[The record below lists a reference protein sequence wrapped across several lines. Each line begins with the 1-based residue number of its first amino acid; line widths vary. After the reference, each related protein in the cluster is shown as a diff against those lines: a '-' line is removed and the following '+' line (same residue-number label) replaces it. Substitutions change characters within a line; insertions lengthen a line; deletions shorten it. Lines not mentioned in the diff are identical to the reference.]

1 MVKLVDV
8 SKYYNSNGVITAAL
22 KHINLSFN
30 KGDIVAI
37 TGESGSGKS
46 TLLNVICANDS
57 YEDGEIY
64 FKGEETSYF
73 DLADKDNFRNNY
85 VGFIY
90 QNYNIIDSYTVL
102 ENVMAPLLIK
112 GLTYQDAKKKA
123 LELIEKVGL
132 TKWVKHRGTK
142 LSGGQKQRVVI
153 ARALAKDPEILA
165 CDEPTGNLD
174 SNTAKEIIS
183 LIKEVAKDKLV
194 LIVTHNYEQVKN
206 IVTRKVTLLDG
217 EVIED
222 KVIKEVDSDE
232 NQKMVLTSQKLS
244 FKNLLY
250 FVKNNILST
259 PKKTLF
265 LFFILFISSFL
276 ILTMFQNINYNFGHI
291 SRSSNDSVIT
301 TSDKYLI
308 IQNSDKTALDMDELL
323 SVNSNIKAYNNV
335 TNVGIEDD
343 LLGYFYYLNFKPDY
357 LYLIG
362 EKPTRSGECNIIFSN
377 KSNVDYYKN
386 MISNGEILGQKVV
399 GVAYADVRKT
409 SIVTYDDLSL
419 KVLNDYAI
427 SDLLNATFSNYE
439 GLTIKSEENINCQ
452 KVTLAIPPS
461 YLDYGD
467 ITFTTSSHFKV
478 DIDYDI
484 VYDSTILTPII
495 YLPVD
500 FGYDDLGVYE
510 ASLYS
515 SDASKVKDKLED
527 LGYFVY
533 RPSDNLE
540 ANSAEKVIVFVFTI
554 LLMIPVILIYFI
566 SYILL
571 RIVYTSK
578 FKDFAIL
585 RDIGVLKKDMHK
597 ILFLEVIIEV
607 IFTSLLTFILS
618 IILGLKVV
626 LYSYINAYIVLVFIF
641 IMLIFALLLAYQINR
656 RLYKET
662 NAKALK
668 AGEINA

>member
-73 DLADKDNFRNNY
+73 DIADKDNFRNNY

-112 GLTYQDAKKKA
+112 GLAYKEAKQKA

-132 TKWVKHRGTK
+132 TKWAKHRGTK

-174 SNTAKEIIS
+174 SNTAKEIIA
-183 LIKEVAKDKLV
+183 LLKEVAKDKLV
-194 LIVTHNYEQVKN
+194 LIVTHNYEQVKD

-222 KVIKEVDSDE
+222 KVIKEIDSDNE
-232 NQKMVLTSQKLS
+232 QKMLLTSQKLS

-259 PKKTLF
+259 PKKTIFLF
-265 LFFILFISSFL
+265 LILFLSSFL

-308 IQNSDKTALDMDELL
+308 IQNKDKSALNMDELL

-335 TNVGIEDD
+335 TYVEIEDD
-343 LLGYFYYLNFKPDY
+343 FLGYFYYLNFMPDY
-357 LYLIG
+357 LYSIG
-362 EKPTRSGECNIIFSN
+362 DKPTKPGECNIVFPS
-377 KSNVDYYKN
+377 KSDVDYYKN
-386 MISNGEILGQKVV
+386 MISNAKILGQKVV
-399 GVAYADVRKT
+399 GLAYADVRKI
-409 SIVTYDDLSL
+409 SVVTYDDLSL
-419 KVLNDYAI
+419 RVLNNYFI
-427 SDLLNATFSNYE
+427 SSLLNATFSNYE
-439 GLTIKSEENINCQ
+439 GLIIKSEENISYQ

-467 ITFTTSSHFKV
+467 ISFTTSTYFKV

-495 YLPVD
+495 YLPAD
-500 FGYDDLGVYE
+500 FGYEDLGVYE

-515 SDASKVKDKLED
+515 NDASKIKDKLED
-527 LGYFVY
+527 LDYFVY
-533 RPSDNLE
+533 RPSEHLE
-540 ANSAEKVIVFVFTI
+540 ANSAEKAIVFVFTI
-554 LLMIPVILIYFI
+554 LLIIPVILIYFI

-585 RDIGVLKKDMHK
+585 RDIGVLKNDMHK
-597 ILFLEVIIEV
+597 ILFIEVIIEV
-607 IFTSLLTFILS
+607 ILTSILVFILS

-626 LYSYINAYIVLVFIF
+626 LYSYINAYIILVFIF

-656 RLYKET
+656 KLYKET